1 MQGNLRQW
9 DDDRS
14 AFETAGKTASSPRA
28 ESHASAA
35 QRPPASASIPAY
47 LQAGNPT
54 EMLGVSGHEGRIVDD
69 RRCRDQKVHRGDRP
83 AAAAQR
89 GQKPRVGWRESFVR
103 VAHDEAATEPPNTLP
118 LDGGTLRA
126 LRTRDQLAHD
136 VDSDAYLFTCDLLE
150 EHRGRSTDTACRIA
164 EEIDQERSIRV
175 DHSLMRRAGLDRRA
189 FVKLGVAGGAGA
201 LVAACGWDGGNAIRP
216 DLLAVSRLNDWVG
229 EKILFSPSRLAR
241 TAVWCPCAARRSL
254 FNRGTSSPGPPH
266 TLSRAPLRRR
276 APFAWLARCR
286 SLTLFAGASLE

>member
-1 MQGNLRQW
+1 MRGSAGRRRIRRGGAPES
-9 DDDRS
+9 DRGGYVNFS

-28 ESHASAA
+28 ESYASAA

-54 EMLGVSGHEGRIVDD
+54 EVLGVSGHEGRIVDD
-69 RRCRDQKVHRGDRP
+69 RCCRDQKVHRGDRP

-126 LRTRDQLAHD
+126 LRTREQLAHD
-136 VDSDAYLFTCDLLE
+136 VDSDAYLFTRDLLE
-150 EHRGRSTDTACRIA
+150 EHRGRSTDTARRIA

-189 FVKLGVAGGAGA
+189 FTSESTASSV
-201 LVAACGWDGGNAIRP
+201 R
-216 DLLAVSRLNDWVG
+216 SER
-229 EKILFSPSRLAR
+229 RAR
-241 TAVWCPCAARRSL
+241 ATAARRS
-254 FNRGTSSPGPPH
+254 SPV
-266 TLSRAPLRRR
+266 PLRPRR
-276 APFAWLARCR
+276 CLIV
-286 SLTLFAGASLE
+286 